1 MNRSIVTVA
10 VIVSL
15 LAFGSPPQSAGAA
28 GHTARGLGQD
38 SQGQHFRFHAEGT
51 PSLSDG
57 RAAFGFGVNGQQQ
70 GTVDCL
76 WVASGRAVLSGTL
89 DAPVGGQPYFAILVR
104 DIATST
110 SRPSDLF
117 YVQASS
123 SPIDCSTAFQPLS
136 SGLRIRRGEIKV
148 A

>member
-1 MNRSIVTVA
+1 MTRSIVTVA

-15 LAFGSPPQSAGAA
+15 LALGGLPQGTGAA
-28 GHTARGLGQD
+28 AHTARGLGQD

-51 PSLSDG
+51 PSLGAG
-57 RAAFGFGVNGQQQ
+57 RAAFGFGVSGQQQ

-89 DAPVGGQPYFAILVR
+89 DAPIGGLPYFAILVR
-104 DIATST
+104 DIPTSK

-123 SPIDCSTAFQPLS
+123 SPIDCATAYQPLS
-136 SGLRIRRGEIKV
+136 SGLRIRRGDIKV